1 MCRAKLREIAA
12 QRGVPLRLAIDLLV
26 GTQEGYGLYVA
37 VQNRFA
43 NTMGATPGRRRTDGF
58 VAHLIET

>member
-37 VQNRFA
+37 VQNREHD
-43 NTMGATPGRRRTDGF
+43 GRH
-58 VAHLIET
+58 AWAPSY